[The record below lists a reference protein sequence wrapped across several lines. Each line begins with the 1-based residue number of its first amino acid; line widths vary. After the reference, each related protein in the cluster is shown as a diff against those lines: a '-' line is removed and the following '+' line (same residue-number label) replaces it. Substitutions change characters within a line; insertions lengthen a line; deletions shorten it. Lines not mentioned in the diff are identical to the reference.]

1 MRRKSWRHFIRQIII
16 LFRTNLA
23 RGLLNGDPL
32 VVLVQ
37 RHVHV
42 DLKRTLSHSFKSINV
57 DFKEEV
63 QEIFYFR
70 LFHVSR
76 PRIFPFH

>member
-1 MRRKSWRHFIRQIII
+1 MSNFMRKITI
-16 LFRTNLA
+16 LLRTNLA

-42 DLKRTLSHSFKSINV
+42 DLKRTLGHNFKSMSI
-57 DFKEEV
+57 
-63 QEIFYFR
+63 
-70 LFHVSR
+70 
-76 PRIFPFH
+76 

>member
-1 MRRKSWRHFIRQIII
+1 MQKI
-16 LFRTNLA
+16 TNLA

-42 DLKRTLSHSFKSINV
+42 DLKRTLSHSFKLIFNL
-57 DFKEEV
+57 KEEV
-63 QEIFYFR
+63 QEIFF
-70 LFHVSR
+70 LSCITAQDISIPLVHF
-76 PRIFPFH
+76 